1 MMYHVVL
8 NRLKL
13 HQKRTHYKEL
23 FKKIGK
29 NSKLLWNMVNCLI
42 KKEVNKMAVT
52 ELFYKD
58 NLLTDSVNI
67 CGAFNDHFANAGK
80 NVQQSIGQLPPL
92 DDILRY
98 VKQVNS
104 YFKFSQVTEGQ
115 LCKIVNNL
123 KLKHSSGN
131 DGISNLLLKQLMPV
145 IKGPLC
151 LVLNHS
157 LVVGVFPDL
166 MKCAK
171 ILPLHKTDKA
181 TNPDNYRPV
190 SL

>member
-1 MMYHVVL
+1 
-8 NRLKL
+8 
-13 HQKRTHYKEL
+13 
-23 FKKIGK
+23 
-29 NSKLLWNMVNCLI
+29 
-42 KKEVNKMAVT
+42 MAVT
-52 ELFYKD
+52 ELFYKG

-92 DDILRY
+92 DDTLRY

-123 KLKHSSGN
+123 KPKHSSGN

-157 LVVGVFPDL
+157 LVVGVFPDYNVP
-166 MKCAK
+166 KFYPSIKQAK
-171 ILPLHKTDKA
+171 QQILIITDQFH
-181 TNPDNYRPV
+181 YYLSYQRY
-190 SL
+190 